1 MVVGASGCQPFN
13 ACFTAL
19 AARARYGVLIAP
31 EEWNNSPTT
40 SLAIAKQLSPSL
52 FVWDK
57 QRQPEQIHVLLPWLV
72 KYQPDKEDPEDYAHR
87 HAEHH
92 APSESIRFVAVKR
105 PHYQPPHPCSL
116 AFLMYAKMRFRV
128 DERHSRPFRRS
139 KTSIPSLMAHFPK

>member
-1 MVVGASGCQPFN
+1 MQEIGFLLGQRHHCAISGQNAINRVEKDHGSPIKMVVGASGCQPFN

-105 PHYQPPHPCSL
+105 P
-116 AFLMYAKMRFRV
+116 
-128 DERHSRPFRRS
+128 
-139 KTSIPSLMAHFPK
+139 